1 MPSCHITHSSMNT
14 RQELLSSWPTCHNV
28 TGASQSATHHLGGVD
43 SPTYK
48 YHLRNDKKVLSWLVL
63 LSPPLWCWYVA
74 PPQSP
79 AEPRQT
85 CRAPVTGAELFII
98 ELRNCRSGLN
108 LWIPGGDWLVIN
120 IIGGN
125 YVSYSD
131 TGGISSNL
139 RNIAGIDHLHKSSLL
154 WGHKV
159 CWRFSR
165 NLAGEMARII
175 CDSS

>member
-14 RQELLSSWPTCHNV
+14 RPELLSSWPTCHNVTMSQCHNV
-28 TGASQSATHHLGGVD
+28 TGASQSATHHLRGVD

-79 AEPRQT
+79 ADPRQT
-85 CRAPVTGAELFII
+85 CRGPVTGAELFII

-125 YVSYSD
+125 YVSCSD
-131 TGGISSNL
+131 TGVLAAIWETSQGSIIFIN
-139 RNIAGIDHLHKSSLL
+139 HLFSGVIKSPGGS
-154 WGHKV
+154 H
-159 CWRFSR
+159 
-165 NLAGEMARII
+165 ET
-175 CDSS
+175 